1 MVLLVTMKTLVLVKA
16 SVSLADAFIYEVIT
30 I

>member
-1 MVLLVTMKTLVLVKA
+1 MVLLVTMKTLVLVKVI
-16 SVSLADAFIYEVIT
+16 VSLADALIYEVIT